1 MRGLLRRASL
11 VLDAFSVET
20 RADSCERSIASV
32 TAHPLVQAWA
42 AATTSHVLLLDV
54 DFVPFTNALS
64 ALQGPA
70 DRLVRD
76 GKGSKR
82 VYVVPAFERTGV
94 GFRV

>member
-1 MRGLLRRASL
+1 VRQ
-11 VLDAFSVET
+11 V
-20 RADSCERSIASV
+20 
-32 TAHPLVQAWA
+32 
-42 AATTSHVLLLDV
+42 VLLLDV